1 MSHELSLKIKN
12 IQIYLK
18 IPMVITSRTLII
30 LYSFSSIFSRKNSI
44 LFIHQIKYPVRNSS
58 KILFVLILDEK
69 VIDME
74 KELNNFW
81 NEEYPYVVKKIST
94 INMFYDNIS
103 D

>member
-44 LFIHQIKYPVRNSS
+44 HQRFFSDIGRKGDRHGERIKQLLEWGISIYSEEN
-58 KILFVLILDEK
+58 IYNQYVLWQHFRLE
-69 VIDME
+69 
-74 KELNNFW
+74 
-81 NEEYPYVVKKIST
+81 
-94 INMFYDNIS
+94 
-103 D
+103 